1 MSAYSNYFLNTS
13 PAIVELD
20 CIEISHPKFSTTYRL
35 VRNATAGVTVTHEGP
50 TGPFFY
56 EYYPMQLKPLGSQT
70 DLDQGIQLTL
80 GDVGQL
86 IKAEI
91 RAVNAA
97 NARAERPRLN
107 YRTYQSD
114 DLSVPLFGPAVL
126 EVRTITS
133 NKEGSLLEAQAPY
146 LNITRTGKIYK
157 VEDFSMLRAFF
168 KSS

>member
-1 MSAYSNYFLNTS
+1 MSVYSNYFLNTS

-20 CIEISHPKFSTTYRL
+20 CIEISHPNFSTTYRL
-35 VRNATAGVTVTHEGP
+35 VRNAVAGVSVTHEGP
-50 TGPFFY
+50 AGPFDY

-70 DLDQGIQLTL
+70 DLDQGIQITL

-91 RAVNAA
+91 AAVNAA
-97 NARAERPRLN
+97 NGRRERPVLK

-114 DLSVPLFGPAVL
+114 DLAVPLFGPAIM
-126 EVRTITS
+126 EVRSITS
-133 NKEGSLLEAQAPY
+133 NKEGSLLECQAPY
-146 LNITRTGKIYK
+146 LNITRTGKIYTVK
-157 VEDFSMLRAFF
+157 DFSMLRAFF